1 MLEIIGGRGRN
12 ANKEAGPGPITYAR
26 APAKSA
32 RGGKDLADSE
42 ALFQSILAAS
52 VDCIKILSTDGR
64 LELMNGPGLCAM
76 EIGDFDQLVGQEWAA
91 LWPAEGRQVVENAV
105 IRARTGAA
113 VRFSAPCPTA
123 RGAPRWWDVIVTPI
137 RDRRGRITR
146 LLAISRDIT
155 VHRDTA
161 ERLRRIGEEDWLTE
175 LPNRR
180 SFQMRV
186 EAAALH
192 AMDKSSTFGLL
203 LLDLDRFKHVNDTF
217 GHGAGDYLLRTVAG
231 RLRSLVDADAFLARV
246 GGDEFAVIV
255 PAVASD
261 LDLIRL
267 GEAILERLRRPVCF
281 DGRLIHASASL
292 GGALF
297 PADGTSAHELL
308 KNGDTALY
316 ATKARGRGGIQMFQ
330 QHMRQEAQRE
340 ASQLSLARV
349 AIMENSVLPF
359 YQPKLCLA
367 SGRISGLEALL
378 RWAHPRLGIQLPET
392 ISEAFKDFEL
402 ASRIGGLMQKA
413 VIDDIRSW
421 LRQGVDFG
429 HVSINAS
436 PAEFMRDDYAERL
449 VNRVERAG
457 ICPSLVQIEV
467 TEHAF
472 LAQGADYVQRALRV
486 LSANGIRI
494 SLDDFGTGYSS
505 LSHIKDFP
513 VDILKIDRS
522 FVSTIET
529 VAESAAI
536 VRALVELA
544 RNLSMDVVAEGVENE
559 AQRSFLTGIGCGYG
573 QGFLFSKPLKMEE
586 IARLVR
592 QEFGGSAL
600 PEWREADRSAVG
612 GVVPENARRL
622 P

>member
-1 MLEIIGGRGRN
+1 MLEITGGWRRS
-12 ANKEAGPGPITYAR
+12 ANNETWSGPITH
-26 APAKSA
+26 PMVQAKLA
-32 RGGKDLADSE
+32 GGPKDLADAQ

-76 EIGDFDQLVGQEWAA
+76 EIDDFDRLVGQEWAA
-91 LWPAEGRQVVENAV
+91 LWPAEGRQVVQNAV
-105 IRARTGAA
+105 MRARTGAA

-123 RGAPRWWDVIVTPI
+123 RGAPRWWDVIVTGI
-137 RDRRGRITR
+137 RDGRGRITR

-186 EAAALH
+186 EAAAPKAL
-192 AMDKSSTFGLL
+192 DKDATFGLL

-217 GHGAGDYLLRTVAG
+217 GHGAGDYLLRTVAR
-231 RLRSLVDADAFLARV
+231 RLRGLLDSEAFIARV

-255 PAVASD
+255 GDAASD
-261 LDLIRL
+261 VDLIRL
-267 GEAILERLRRPVCF
+267 AEAILERLQRPVCF
-281 DGRLIHASASL
+281 DGRLIHASACI

-297 PADGTSAHELL
+297 PGDGPSAHELL
-308 KNGDTALY
+308 KNADRALY

-349 AIMENSVLPF
+349 AIMEKSVLPF
-359 YQPKLCLA
+359 YQPKICLV

-378 RWAHPRLGIQLPET
+378 RWEHPRLGIQLPET
-392 ISEAFKDFEL
+392 IGEAFKDYEL
-402 ASRIGGLMQKA
+402 ASRIGGLIQNT
-413 VIDDIRSW
+413 VINDIRTW

-436 PAEFMRDDYAERL
+436 PAEFMRDDYGERL
-449 VNRVERAG
+449 VRRVEQAG
-457 ICPSLVQIEV
+457 ISPSVIQIEV

-472 LAQGADYVQRALRV
+472 LAQGADHVERALRV

-505 LSHIKDFP
+505 LSHVKDFP

-529 VAESAAI
+529 LAESAAI

-544 RNLSMDVVAEGVENE
+544 RNLSMEVVAEGVENE
-559 AQRSFLTGIGCGYG
+559 AQLRFLTEIGCGYG
-573 QGFLFSKPLKMEE
+573 QGFLFSKPVKMEE
-586 IARLVR
+586 IAELLREGSGELGWPVLAR
-592 QEFGGSAL
+592 GNRTGGPLLAS
-600 PEWREADRSAVG
+600 
-612 GVVPENARRL
+612 RL
-622 P
+622 PKPD

>member
-1 MLEIIGGRGRN
+1 MLEITGGRKRC
-12 ANKEAGPGPITYAR
+12 ANKEAWPSTISHPMLPAESVRSPGDIVDA
-26 APAKSA
+26 
-32 RGGKDLADSE
+32 E
-42 ALFQSILAAS
+42 ALFESILGAS
-52 VDCIKILSTDGR
+52 VDCIEILSMDGR
-64 LELMNGPGLCAM
+64 LELMNGPGLYAM
-76 EIGDFDQLVGQEWAA
+76 EIDDFDQIVGREWAA
-91 LWPAEGRQVVENAV
+91 LWPSGGRRVVRDAV
-105 IRARTGAA
+105 RRARTGAA

-123 RGAPRWWDVIVTPI
+123 KGTLRWWDVIVTPI
-137 RDRRGRITR
+137 RDRRKRITR

-155 VHRDTA
+155 VHRDTQ
-161 ERLRRIGEEDWLTE
+161 ERLRRIGEVDSLTD

-180 SFQMRV
+180 SLQRRV
-186 EAAALH
+186 EAAVAC
-192 AMDKSSTFGLL
+192 AMGKASTFGLL

-217 GHGAGDYLLRTVAG
+217 GHGAGDHLLRIVAR
-231 RLRSLVDADAFLARV
+231 RLRGLLKADAFLARM

-255 PAVASD
+255 PDVASD

-267 GEAILERLRRPVCF
+267 GEAILENLQRPACF
-281 DGRLIHASASL
+281 DGRLIHASASI

-297 PADGTSAHELL
+297 PDDGTSAHELL
-308 KNGDTALY
+308 KNADRALH

-330 QHMRQEAQRE
+330 QHMRQQAQRE

-349 AIMENSVLPF
+349 AIMEKSVLPF

-378 RWAHPRLGIQLPET
+378 RWEHPRLGIQLPET
-392 ISEAFKDFEL
+392 IGEAFKDYEL
-402 ASRIGGLMQKA
+402 ASRIGGLIQKA
-413 VIDDIRSW
+413 VIKDIRAW
-421 LRQGVDFG
+421 LRQGVEFG

-449 VNRVERAG
+449 VTRVEQAG
-457 ICPSLVQIEV
+457 ICPSLIQIEV

-472 LAQGADYVQRALRV
+472 LAQGAEHVERALRV
-486 LSANGIRI
+486 LSANGILI

-544 RNLSMDVVAEGVENE
+544 RNLSIEVVAEGVENE
-559 AQRSFLTGIGCGYG
+559 AQRRFLTGIGCGYG
-573 QGFLFSKPLKMEE
+573 QGFLFSKPVKMEE
-586 IARLVR
+586 VAELPRKVFGELGCPQYRASLPPRARSV
-592 QEFGGSAL
+592 A
-600 PEWREADRSAVG
+600 
-612 GVVPENARRL
+612 NI
-622 P
+622 